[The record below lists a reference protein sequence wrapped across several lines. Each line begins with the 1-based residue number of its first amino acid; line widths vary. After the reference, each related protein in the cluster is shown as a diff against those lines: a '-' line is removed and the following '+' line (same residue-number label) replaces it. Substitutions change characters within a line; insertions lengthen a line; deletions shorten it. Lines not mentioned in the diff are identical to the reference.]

1 MSASAEISL
10 IAALISA
17 ACALPG
23 AFLVFRHMSMM
34 TDAITHSILL
44 GIVLAFFQTRDLS
57 SPWLI
62 VGATLMGVFTVW
74 LTEKLADTNLVKEDA
89 AIGVV
94 FSTLF
99 SVAIILIA
107 MNARSVHI
115 DTDSVG

>member
-44 GIVLAFFQTRDLS
+44 GIVLAFFQTHNLS

-62 VGATLMGVFTVW
+62 VGATLMS
-74 LTEKLADTNLVKEDA
+74 EMNNKLE
-89 AIGVV
+89 
-94 FSTLF
+94 
-99 SVAIILIA
+99 IA
-107 MNARSVHI
+107 NCDLKI
-115 DTDSVG
+115 DNN

>member
-74 LTEKLADTNLVKEDA
+74 LTEKLADSSARDKKATSGNLKRKRR
-89 AIGVV
+89 
-94 FSTLF
+94 L
-99 SVAIILIA
+99 
-107 MNARSVHI
+107 
-115 DTDSVG
+115 

>member
-1 MSASAEISL
+1 MSAGLEISL

-23 AFLVFRHMSMM
+23 AFLVFRRMSMM

-44 GIVLAFFQTRDLS
+44 GIVLAFFRTRDLT

-74 LTEKLADTNLVKEDA
+74 LTETL
-89 AIGVV
+89 
-94 FSTLF
+94 TLF
-99 SVAIILIA
+99 GCGYPEFSDYTEFPEDFDPEDPRFYDCEGAQEVVITLP
-107 MNARSVHI
+107 
-115 DTDSVG
+115 

>member
-44 GIVLAFFQTRDLS
+44 GIVLAF
-57 SPWLI
+57 
-62 VGATLMGVFTVW
+62 
-74 LTEKLADTNLVKEDA
+74 
-89 AIGVV
+89 
-94 FSTLF
+94 
-99 SVAIILIA
+99 
-107 MNARSVHI
+107 
-115 DTDSVG
+115 